1 MTSIKTWVKP
11 QPVAFMDCRAIG
23 HNWINYTARRIP
35 TGFERVL
42 YCASCGA
49 AKRQD
54 LSKTGLIE
62 RTSITYPKGYA
73 RPKGQ
78 GRLTRHDKAS
88 LRVTLILRNS

>member
-1 MTSIKTWVKP
+1 MGSNRRRIDVTSIKTWANA
-11 QPVAFMDCRAIG
+11 QPVEFMDCRDIG
-23 HNWINYTARRIP
+23 HNWISYTARRIS

-62 RTSITYPKGYA
+62 RTTITYPKGYA
-73 RPKGQ
+73 RPTG
-78 GRLTRHDKAS
+78 
-88 LRVTLILRNS
+88 